1 VGHPGWDGEE
11 DVVAEEDVLTS
22 FGSGAGDEDGA
33 EADFDTTVA
42 HPARVWDYLLGG
54 KDNFAAD
61 RTAGEQLL
69 RIMPEMGLVAR
80 GGREFLARAV
90 HFLAAEAGIRQFLDI
105 GTGLPTAENT
115 HEVAQRAAPE
125 SRIVYVDNDPIVLTH
140 ARALLTSDP
149 RGETAYI
156 SADIR
161 DTETILRE
169 ATQILDFTQPVAVML
184 LAVLHF
190 IPDSDD
196 PHGIVARLM
205 QAVPPGSYLVV
216 SHASSD
222 IMVPTVEAGA
232 EIYNEHSAV
241 SINLR
246 TEQQV
251 ARFFDGLELVPPG
264 MTPLGHWRTGGVNV
278 GTLPLLPT
286 YTAVGRK
293 PSDPSPG

>member
-1 VGHPGWDGEE
+1 MA
-11 DVVAEEDVLTS
+11 VV
-22 FGSGAGDEDGA
+22 DEDLLTGFHTAADDGGGA
-33 EADFDTTVA
+33 EPDFDTTVA

-61 RTAGEQLL
+61 RTAGEQVL

-80 GGREFLARAV
+80 SGREFLARAV
-90 HFLAAEAGIRQFLDI
+90 RFLAGEAGVRQFLDI
-105 GTGLPTAENT
+105 GTGLPTADNT

-125 SRIVYVDNDPIVLTH
+125 SRIVYVDSDPIVLAH

-161 DTETILRE
+161 DTDTILRE
-169 ATQILDFTQPVAVML
+169 AGQTLDFTQPVAVML
-184 LAVLHF
+184 LAILHF

-196 PHGIVARLM
+196 PHAIVRRLM
-205 QAVPPGSYLVV
+205 QAVPSGSYLVI

-222 IMVPTVEAGA
+222 IMTQTVQAGA

-246 TEQQV
+246 SEQQV
-251 ARFFDGLELVPPG
+251 TRFFAGLELVSPG
-264 MTPLGHWRTGGVNV
+264 VTPLGHWRPGPVNV
-278 GTLPLLPT
+278 GALPWLPT

-293 PSDPSPG
+293 P